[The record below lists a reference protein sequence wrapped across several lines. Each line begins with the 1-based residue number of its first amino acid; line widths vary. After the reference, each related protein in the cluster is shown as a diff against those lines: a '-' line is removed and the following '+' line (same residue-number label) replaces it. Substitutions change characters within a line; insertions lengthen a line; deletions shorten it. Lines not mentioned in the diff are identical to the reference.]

1 MYPQSKYL
9 TNEGGAKLSNNIRS
23 ERARLGLSQ
32 DEFASILD
40 VDASTLRRWESDE
53 SSIKACH
60 LKRMSEL
67 FKCTVDYLL
76 GMSEERTVSRTKTS

>member
-1 MYPQSKYL
+1 M
-9 TNEGGAKLSNNIRS
+9 NEGGAELPNNIRS

-32 DEFASILD
+32 GELASILD
-40 VDASTLRRWESDE
+40 VDESTLRRWESDA
-53 SSIKACH
+53 SPVKACH

-76 GMSEERTVSRTKTS
+76 GMNEERTVSRIKTV